1 MTMRT
6 IRYALLLLLAACA
19 RTGAPASSQQ
29 SATAALS
36 APVTRFDRFESE
48 ILRYES
54 ADRETPPAPGGIVF
68 VGSSSIRLWS
78 SLASDFPGL
87 PVLNRG
93 FGGSTLPEVLHY
105 VPRVVL
111 PYRPRQVVLYAGD
124 NDLFAGRTPVQVAD
138 DYQSFVR
145 VVRGALPNARIAFI
159 AVKPSPSRWKLA
171 AEMREANRL
180 VRSITAQDSLQSFI
194 DVFSPMLG
202 ENGRPRPSLYI
213 ADSLHMT
220 ADGYAI
226 WRAKV
231 APYLR

>member
-1 MTMRT
+1 MNLRTMR
-6 IRYALLLLLAACA
+6 YGLLLLLAACSHA
-19 RTGAPASSQQ
+19 AAPASSQQ
-29 SATAALS
+29 PATAAPSPS
-36 APVTRFDRFESE
+36 AARLDRFESE
-48 ILRYES
+48 ILRFES
-54 ADRETPPAPGGIVF
+54 ADRTTPPAPGGIVF
-68 VGSSSIRLWS
+68 VGSSSIRLWN

-111 PYRPRQVVLYAGD
+111 PYRPRMVVLYAGD
-124 NDLFAGRTPVQVAD
+124 NDLFAGRTPTQVVD
-138 DYQSFVR
+138 DYRSFVR
-145 VVRGALPNARIAFI
+145 LVRGALPTARIAFI

-180 VRSITAQDSLQSFI
+180 VRSITATDSLQSFI

-202 ENGRPRPSLYI
+202 ENGRPRPSLYV

-220 ADGYAI
+220 PDGYAI
-226 WRAKV
+226 WRARV